1 MKPMVYLWSTVPS
14 TVLAAEAAAHVTEV
28 DGLITIL
35 VQWGLGAI
43 VGLVAVRMMLILYR
57 DKEDGVKAYHNQ
69 LLELTRDQIM
79 AIRDTKTALDKVE
92 GTLEEHNREFQ
103 RFLEELRRITR

>member
-1 MKPMVYLWSTVPS
+1 MVYVWSTVPS

-28 DGLITIL
+28 DSLITIL

-57 DKEDGVKAYHNQ
+57 DKEDGVKEYHNQ
-69 LLELTRDQIM
+69 LLDLTRDQIT
-79 AIRDTKTALDKVE
+79 AIRDTKAALDKVE
-92 GTLEEHNREFQ
+92 GALDDHNKEFH